1 MMDIVK
7 NFKLLKKTLSDN
19 VKIVAVSKTKSK
31 DEILKIYN
39 IGHRDFGEN
48 RIQEL
53 REKYNDLPQDIKWH
67 MIGHLQKNKVKY
79 IAPFIDLIHSIDSL
93 KLLKE
98 IDKQAEKNKRT
109 IKCLLQIKI
118 AKEENKFGLFKD
130 EVENLILLSN
140 NLNNVKIIGLMGMAT
155 FTSEQ
160 EIIDIEFKKISS
172 LFLNLKISYPQLS
185 VLSIGMSNDYLIAT
199 NNGSNMVRIGS
210 QIFGERSK

>member
-79 IAPFIDLIHSIDSL
+79 IATFIDLI
-93 KLLKE
+93 
-98 IDKQAEKNKRT
+98 N
-109 IKCLLQIKI
+109 
-118 AKEENKFGLFKD
+118 
-130 EVENLILLSN
+130 
-140 NLNNVKIIGLMGMAT
+140 
-155 FTSEQ
+155 
-160 EIIDIEFKKISS
+160 
-172 LFLNLKISYPQLS
+172 
-185 VLSIGMSNDYLIAT
+185 
-199 NNGSNMVRIGS
+199 
-210 QIFGERSK
+210 